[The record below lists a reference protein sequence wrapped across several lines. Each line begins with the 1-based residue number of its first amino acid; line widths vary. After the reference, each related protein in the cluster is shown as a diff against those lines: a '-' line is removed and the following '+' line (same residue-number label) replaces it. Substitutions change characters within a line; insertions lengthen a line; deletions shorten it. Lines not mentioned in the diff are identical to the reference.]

1 MHVSNTVVRGKAFT
15 EVGREHRVRKERQ
28 SGESG
33 LKGLVVKN
41 RLGET
46 DGNFGT
52 EKAVMCRKSHKMKN
66 SEEAGQ

>member
-1 MHVSNTVVRGKAFT
+1 MHVSNAVVRGKAFT
-15 EVGREHRVRKERQ
+15 EVGREHKERQ

-52 EKAVMCRKSHKMKN
+52 EKAVMCRKSRKMKN